1 MRTAKNLHLHEF
13 IGLDVRI
20 TNSSSREWI
29 GLEGKVVDETKNLL
43 VIQMKKGEKRIP
55 KVACT
60 FLFTL
65 QNGEKAELEGKD
77 IAFRP
82 EERTKKA
89 L

>member
-1 MRTAKNLHLHEF
+1 M
-13 IGLDVRI
+13 IGLAARI
-20 TNSSSREWI
+20 TKSSSRQWI
-29 GLEGKVVDETKNLL
+29 GLEGKVIDETKNLL
-43 VIQMKKGEKRIP
+43 VLETKNGEKRIP
-55 KVACT
+55 KNSCT

-65 QNGEKAELEGKD
+65 ENGEKAELEGKE